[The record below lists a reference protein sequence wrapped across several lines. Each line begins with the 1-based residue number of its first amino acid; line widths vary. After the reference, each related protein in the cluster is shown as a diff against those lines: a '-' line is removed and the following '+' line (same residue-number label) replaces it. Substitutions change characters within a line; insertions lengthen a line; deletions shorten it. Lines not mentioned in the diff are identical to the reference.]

1 MTWKT
6 ACGATALSL
15 VLAAAPLESQPASGN
30 TRLDLSAGVSYGG
43 GGVNVRDQRFGSA
56 ASGAVTHRWRTGAT
70 RDHWLG
76 VTGRRMRV
84 IDNADDCQGI
94 PGQCFARYPAWRAI
108 GLMAG
113 VGIADATD
121 ADWRPL
127 RVMAGPSYAWIGDGS
142 GTVAADARV
151 DVWLMRR
158 RFASLTLVLETSVVP
173 RWRGA
178 TWWTGSAGLGLGT
191 RW

>member
-1 MTWKT
+1 MTWNT
-6 ACGATALSL
+6 ACSVVALSVL
-15 VLAAAPLESQPASGN
+15 LAASMLESQAASGD
-30 TRLDLSAGVSYGG
+30 TRLDLSAGVTYGG
-43 GGVNVRDQRFGSA
+43 GGVNVRDQRFGTA
-56 ASGAVTHRWRTGAT
+56 ASVAVSHRWRAGAT

-76 VTGRRMRV
+76 ITGRRMRV
-84 IDNADDCQGI
+84 IDNADDCQGV
-94 PGQCFARYPAWRAI
+94 PGECFARYPALRSIA
-108 GLMAG
+108 LMAG
-113 VGIADATD
+113 VGMADGTD
-121 ADWRPL
+121 VGWRPM
-127 RVMAGPSYAWIGDGS
+127 RVFAGPSYAWADEAGGSLGADG
-142 GTVAADARV
+142 RV